1 MAECKCTYIPR
12 HHIDGVFLF
21 GRKEEHMKRYL
32 KEEELNKKLS
42 EGKDDDETKE
52 LFIELIGLLFEE
64 NDKNQQLFLD
74 GVMNGEINSK
84 MLIASSTQEFS
95 DKKTFVT
102 YLSHLSRWI
111 NHQINQIAIDIK
123 DDDPRLDK
131 LSKYGIKNGMGIVLK
146 SIAMADSSS
155 DTELKKIY
163 YMIAYKYFRPI
174 DKNCSMYT
182 PTDLFPCK
190 YFEDIE
196 NLAEE
201 ILIKYYYF

>member
-1 MAECKCTYIPR
+1 
-12 HHIDGVFLF
+12 
-21 GRKEEHMKRYL
+21 MKRYL
-32 KEEELNKKLS
+32 KEEELNKKLN

-52 LFIELIGLLFEE
+52 LFIELIGLLLEE
-64 NDKNQQLFLD
+64 NDKNEQLFLD

-84 MLIASSTQEFS
+84 MLIATSTQEFS

-131 LSKYGIKNGMGIVLK
+131 LSKYGIKNGMGNVLK

-155 DTELKKIY
+155 DPELKKIY
-163 YMIAYKYFRPI
+163 YMIASKHFYWENKHGQMYTSPDIFPYKYFHH
-174 DKNCSMYT
+174 T
-182 PTDLFPCK
+182 
-190 YFEDIE
+190 EE
-196 NLAEE
+196 LAEE
-201 ILIKYYYF
+201 ILIKYYHI